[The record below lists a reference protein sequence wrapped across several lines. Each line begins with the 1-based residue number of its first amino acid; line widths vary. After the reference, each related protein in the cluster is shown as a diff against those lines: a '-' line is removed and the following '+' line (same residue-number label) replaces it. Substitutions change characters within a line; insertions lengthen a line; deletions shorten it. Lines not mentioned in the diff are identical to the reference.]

1 MRMLLLL
8 LPEAAAMST
17 AAGVY
22 TVAAAVQL
30 VESLLVVLEVG
41 QIIIVLAVVRNLNR
55 KMTIPMS

>member
-1 MRMLLLL
+1 
-8 LPEAAAMST
+8 MST

>member
-1 MRMLLLL
+1 MLLLL